1 MENEDTKFGKKKT
14 KPGMIRKYTMNQNS
28 TKNKSYN

>member
-1 MENEDTKFGKKKT
+1 MENEDTKFEKK

>member
-1 MENEDTKFGKKKT
+1 MENEDTKFEKKK